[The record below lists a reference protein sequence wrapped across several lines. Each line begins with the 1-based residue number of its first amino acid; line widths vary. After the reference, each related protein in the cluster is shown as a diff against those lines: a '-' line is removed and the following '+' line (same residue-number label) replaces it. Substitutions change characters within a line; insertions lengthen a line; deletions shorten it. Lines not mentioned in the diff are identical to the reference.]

1 MGTEAKS
8 TVDDSIN
15 DQKVQIRKILVPI
28 DGSECSL
35 YAAKHA
41 VKLAKDENAQLFC
54 IHVIGSV
61 PYYGLIG
68 SPPAIEQY
76 YKDLEEKAQSW
87 FDKVR
92 NMARNEGIS
101 ELKTGTFSGVKS
113 IIESIIDAAS
123 KDIDLIV
130 IGTRGRTGLRRF
142 VMGSVANGIVQ
153 HAHCPVLLVR

>member
-1 MGTEAKS
+1 MATEAKS
-8 TVDDSIN
+8 TVTDDSSSID
-15 DQKVQIRKILVPI
+15 DQKVHVKKILVPI

-101 ELKTGTFSGVKS
+101 E
-113 IIESIIDAAS
+113 
-123 KDIDLIV
+123 
-130 IGTRGRTGLRRF
+130 
-142 VMGSVANGIVQ
+142 
-153 HAHCPVLLVR
+153 